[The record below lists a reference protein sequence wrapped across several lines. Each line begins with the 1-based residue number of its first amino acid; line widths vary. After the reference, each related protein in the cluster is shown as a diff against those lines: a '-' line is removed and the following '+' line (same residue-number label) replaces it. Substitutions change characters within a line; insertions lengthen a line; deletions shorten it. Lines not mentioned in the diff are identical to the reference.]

1 MQVVSP
7 EYEKNVLVLFF
18 YQGQLNRLSPFYQCF
33 SILLIFLVIKQM
45 TKFSLIKR
53 HLSFSSHIAAVKLSA
68 YFIVNKLLRAKICV
82 ASYFLSVLVIT
93 SNLNFRRMGKF
104 ILKSSR
110 LFLFPFTL
118 ARNESN
124 LCPIDQPVRQ
134 VEYTNE
140 WTSKPEI
147 SKLSSCTDFE
157 CPTFK

>member
-1 MQVVSP
+1 MQVVFP
-7 EYEKNVLVLFF
+7 EYEKNILVLFF
-18 YQGQLNRLSPFYQCF
+18 YQGQLNPLSPFYQCF
-33 SILLIFLVIKQM
+33 SILLIFPIIKQM
-45 TKFSLIKR
+45 AKFSLIKR
-53 HLSFSSHIAAVKLSA
+53 HFSFSSHIAAVKLSA
-68 YFIVNKLLRAKICV
+68 YFIVNKLLRTKICV

-93 SNLNFRRMGKF
+93 SNLNFCRMGKS

-110 LFLFPFTL
+110 LFLFPFTF

-124 LCPIDQPVRQ
+124 LCPIDQLVRQ

-147 SKLSSCTDFE
+147 SKLSSSTDFE

>member
-1 MQVVSP
+1 MQVLSP
-7 EYEKNVLVLFF
+7 EYEKNVLALFF

-68 YFIVNKLLRAKICV
+68 CFIVNKLLRTKICV

-93 SNLNFRRMGKF
+93 SNLNFCRMGKS

-110 LFLFPFTL
+110 LFLFPFTF

-124 LCPIDQPVRQ
+124 LCPIDQLVRQ